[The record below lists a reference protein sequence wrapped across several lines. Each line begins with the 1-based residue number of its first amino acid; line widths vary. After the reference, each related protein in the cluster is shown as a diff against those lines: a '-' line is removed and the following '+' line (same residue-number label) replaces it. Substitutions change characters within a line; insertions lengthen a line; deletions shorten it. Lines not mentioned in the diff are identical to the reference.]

1 MIPAIYRDPKV
12 LLLLPLGFASGL
24 PRALSSGTLQ
34 AWLTVEGV
42 DLKTIGW
49 FALAGWPYTFKFF
62 WAPLLDR
69 YGIGPLGRR
78 RGWMLL
84 SQLALAAVLVAMAM
98 SSPKASVLG
107 LGMLAVALAFLS
119 ATQDIAIDAYRAD
132 LLRPEQRGAGAAM
145 SVFGYRMAMLVSG
158 GLALWLADQY
168 LGFQGVYCVMAV
180 LMLVSAAITLNV
192 PNATYEVAAPRSL
205 TDAVIAPLREFFSRP
220 GAIELLVLIVLYRLG
235 DAFAGTLNTAFLIR
249 GVGFSPAEVGAVNKG
264 LGLVAAIVGGLAG
277 GLVLAR
283 IGLYKALLVFGVLQ
297 AVSNLGFAVL
307 ATAGKSLPLMATVV
321 GLENLCG
328 GMGTAAF
335 VALLTGL
342 VDQRFSA
349 TQFALL
355 SALSAVGA
363 VYVGPVAG
371 FLVEAVGWPVF
382 FGLSTLVALPGLGV
396 LWWARAQVHAADAS
410 AQA

>member
-1 MIPAIYRDPKV
+1 MIPAVYRDPKV

-24 PRALSSGTLQ
+24 PLALSSGTLQ
-34 AWLTVEGV
+34 AWLTVDGV

-49 FALAGWPYTFKFF
+49 FALVGLPYTFKFL

-84 SQLALAAVLVAMAM
+84 SQLALAAVLAAMAM

-132 LLRPEQRGAGAAM
+132 LLRPEQRGAGAAL

-168 LGFQGVYCVMAV
+168 LGFQGVYGVMAA
-180 LMLVSAAITLNV
+180 LMVVSAVVTVLA
-192 PNATYEVAAPRSL
+192 PNAPHEAAAPRSL
-205 TDAVIAPLREFFSRP
+205 AEAVIAPLREFFGRR
-220 GAIELLVLIVLYRLG
+220 GAIVLLVLIVLYKLG
-235 DAFAGTLNTAFLIR
+235 DAFAGTLTTAFLIR

-264 LGLVAAIVGGLAG
+264 LGLVATIVGGLAG
-277 GLVLAR
+277 GAVLAR

-307 ATAGKSLPLMATVV
+307 ASTGKSLPLMAAVI

-335 VALLTGL
+335 VALLIGL

-355 SALSAVGA
+355 SALGAVGR
-363 VYVGPVAG
+363 VYVGPSAG
-371 FLVEAVGWPVF
+371 YLVEAVGWPVF

-396 LWWARAQVHAADAS
+396 LWWARAQVHAADAP